1 MSDDNYTKLLA
12 EELKTQRTQI
22 LEALGGL
29 KDVPKKLNKIEES
42 LEEVKND
49 VKAIKAAV
57 TDQSKQL
64 NNHEQRLTVLEAV

>member
-29 KDVPKKLNKIEES
+29 KDVPKKLDQMDER
-42 LEEVKND
+42 LKN
-49 VKAIKAAV
+49 VELIVQATKAAV